1 MRWLRLGLYLLFG
14 FAVVAFGAVDVWAM
28 SALEIGAAALFLVW
42 ALVVCRDAGANIYW
56 SPLNWPLLGL
66 LGVGVLQLVVHRT
79 AYPFATRTEILR
91 LAAYFL
97 IFFLSAQAFR
107 GREEMSQLAWLL
119 TVFCFVV
126 SLLAIAQH
134 FTSNEEIYWMSEFQS
149 GGSPFGPYVNRNHF
163 AGFVELTFP
172 MGLALMAFRAVR
184 REARF
189 LVGLLAI
196 VPASAVVLSGSRGGI
211 IAVVF
216 EMAILVLLVRSRRR
230 LHGRRV
236 AAGAV
241 IVVAALAMIAWVGAE
256 QAVAKFS
263 ALKFGDVSL
272 ERRVSM
278 FIGAA
283 RIFHNHPI
291 QGAGLGTLV
300 DVYPRYERNYD
311 GYVVDH
317 VHNDYLEVLAEAGL
331 LGGVCGLVFLWRL
344 YRQAAENFQAE
355 QGHFSRGL
363 HAGAI
368 TAVSGLLL
376 HSFVDFN
383 LHIPANALLFL
394 LMSYLA
400 ISPPLPSSAA
410 RTPHSAK
417 AAGEDASAE

>member
-1 MRWLRLGLYLLFG
+1 MRWLRIGLYMLVG
-14 FAVVAFGAVDVWAM
+14 FAVVAFGAVDVWAL
-28 SALEIGAAALFLVW
+28 SVLEIGAAVLFVVW
-42 ALVVCRDAGANIYW
+42 ALLVCKDSEAKIYW
-56 SPLNWPLLGL
+56 TPLNWPLLGL
-66 LGVGVLQLVVHRT
+66 IGVGILQLVVHKT
-79 AYPFATRTEILR
+79 AYSFATRAEILK
-91 LAAYFL
+91 LTAYFL
-97 IFFLSAQAFR
+97 IFFLAAQVFR
-107 GREEMSQLAWLL
+107 RREELSQLAWLL
-119 TVFCFVV
+119 TVFGFVV

-134 FTSNEEIYWMSEFQS
+134 FTSNNEIYWLSEFQS
-149 GGSPFGPYVNRNHF
+149 GGDPFGPYVNRNHF
-163 AGFVELTFP
+163 AGFVELTLP

-184 REARF
+184 REARL

-216 EMAILVLLVRSRRR
+216 ALGILILLMRSRRR
-230 LHGRRV
+230 LHRRRV

-241 IVVAALAMIAWVGAE
+241 IAVAALAVVAWVGAE
-256 QAVAKFS
+256 QAIEKFS
-263 ALKFGDVSL
+263 ALKSGDVSL

-283 RIFHNHPI
+283 RIFHHHPI

-317 VHNDYLEVLAEAGL
+317 VHNDYIELLAETGL
-331 LGGVCGLVFLWRL
+331 LGGACGLGFLWLL
-344 YRQAAENFQAE
+344 YRQAADDFQAE

-368 TAVSGLLL
+368 VAVSGLLL

-383 LHIPANALLFL
+383 LHIPANAVLFL
-394 LMSYLA
+394 LMTYLV
-400 ISPPLPSSAA
+400 ICPVLPSTATRPPHPRQAA
-410 RTPHSAK
+410 VEH
-417 AAGEDASAE
+417 ESAE